1 MVQDV
6 LPTQFSDVI
15 VADSSGCAA
24 YPVLWCHCRWWLRM
38 CCLPRSLMSLSLM
51 VQDVLPTPFSDVIVA
66 DGSGCAAYPARWCHC
81 RWWFRM
87 CCLPCSLKSSVSDLK
102 LYEMQ
107 ASRACNFMK
116 LQARLKI
123 CRPHKIV
130 WIHLSIKIPSYQY
143 SNYDRHIYIMEIVIN
158 GKLGRASLYW
168 PCCRHI
174 GITQV
179 FIFWHCGQRQICNK
193 RPGSNLLHIVI
204 LNNIVLLSF
213 CLCKHACF
221 GLTDIWKHETFHHY
235 FPSSNVHQCI
245 FFLCFSTKGQQIL
258 EMLRV
263 VARFR

>member
-1 MVQDV
+1 MW
-6 LPTQFSDVI
+6 
-15 VADSSGCAA
+15 AE
-24 YPVLWCHCRWWLRM
+24 
-38 CCLPRSLMSLSLM
+38 
-51 VQDVLPTPFSDVIVA
+51 
-66 DGSGCAAYPARWCHC
+66 
-81 RWWFRM
+81 
-87 CCLPCSLKSSVSDLK
+87 SDLK
-102 LYEMQ
+102 LYETQ

-123 CRPHKIV
+123 YRPHKIV
-130 WIHLSIKIPSYQY
+130 WIRLSIKMPSYQY
-143 SNYDRHIYIMEIVIN
+143 SNYDRRIYIMEIIIN

-179 FIFWHCGQRQICNK
+179 FIFWHCGQPQICNK
-193 RPGSNLLHIVI
+193 RAGSDLLHIVI
-204 LNNIVLLSF
+204 LNNIVLLRF
-213 CLCKHACF
+213 CLCKHVCF

-235 FPSSNVHQCI
+235 FPSANVHQCI